1 MQEEFQDSRTPE
13 AATKAP
19 ETERNKLAEQ
29 AKRLQEGK
37 EEWTPTWKALGL
49 SYERPALGRGN
60 AGEKQ

>member
-1 MQEEFQDSRTPE
+1 MQEEYQNSQTPE

-19 ETERNKLAEQ
+19 EKERSKLAEQ

-49 SYERPALGRGN
+49 SYDRPALGRGN
-60 AGEKQ
+60 ADEKK